1 MMNRTSIAMGRSQ
14 SVRRIEGEIGVRAEA
29 EIVAGGRVVVRAV
42 VDVGGLVGAVDVA
55 VAVEGMV
62 GTAVAAVEDT
72 SR

>member
-14 SVRRIEGEIGVRAEA
+14 SVPRIGGAIAVLAEA
-29 EIVAGGRVVVRAV
+29 EIVAGDRVVVRAV

-55 VAVEGMV
+55 AAVEGMV

-72 SR
+72 SH

>member
-1 MMNRTSIAMGRSQ
+1 MGRSQ
-14 SVRRIEGEIGVRAEA
+14 SVRRTEGEIGGRAEA

-55 VAVEGMV
+55 AAVEGMV